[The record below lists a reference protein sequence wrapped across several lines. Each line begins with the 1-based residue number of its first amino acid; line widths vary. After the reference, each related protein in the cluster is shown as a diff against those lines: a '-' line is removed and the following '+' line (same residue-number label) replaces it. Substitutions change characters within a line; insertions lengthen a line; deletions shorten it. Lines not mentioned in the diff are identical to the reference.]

1 MGGIF
6 LGGMGCI
13 FGEYL
18 EVELVDVVLGG
29 EGVGLF
35 FFALFD
41 SVEEVHG
48 LVDDFVGLLLVFV
61 LHVSE

>member
-1 MGGIF
+1 M
-6 LGGMGCI
+6 
-13 FGEYL
+13 
-18 EVELVDVVLGG
+18 DVVLGG